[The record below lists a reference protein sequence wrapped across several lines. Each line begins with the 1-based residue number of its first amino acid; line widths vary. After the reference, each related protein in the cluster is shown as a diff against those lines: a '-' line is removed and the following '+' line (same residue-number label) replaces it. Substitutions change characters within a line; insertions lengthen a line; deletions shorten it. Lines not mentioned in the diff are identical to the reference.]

1 LKFVGIDLP
10 STYEVHFCNE
20 GEDETITVL
29 GNADGVEIPDQ
40 FLTDGAA
47 VRAWVFLH
55 TGNDDGET
63 EYAVRMPV
71 TERPQPSDIQP
82 TPVQQDIIT
91 QAIAALNTAVTETSA
106 SAQAAAQDAQTASQA
121 AQTATTKAG
130 EASQSATRAENAAAS
145 ITTPDATLTQAGVA
159 ADAKATGDEI
169 SDLKEDLQ
177 SVSLVVNGGSSVI
190 PTVTTVTSL
199 KLSNGATSYTS
210 GDWYYKVKYF
220 PVVSG
225 LAYNITIHKQ
235 VRETT
240 AVTARIGFST
250 EIPANGVVTTN
261 TQVTVSR
268 DSLVYQY
275 TATGNG

>member
-1 LKFVGIDLP
+1 MPLKGVAMSNIIRAVFCNTTSTSASGLYQYDYGQILKFEGIDLP

-106 SAQAAAQDAQTASQA
+106 SAQAAAQDAQTAS
-121 AQTATTKAG
+121 TA
-130 EASQSATRAENAAAS
+130 AENASEDAAS
-145 ITTPDATLTQAGVA
+145 ALAYRNEAQQSAISANSAALAAASSASAASASEDAAHEYAEDAEASADRAEQAAASAGYMFISMDENGHLIYERTSNTDVDFSLVDGHLIMGVA
-159 ADAKATGDEI
+159 
-169 SDLKEDLQ
+169 
-177 SVSLVVNGGSSVI
+177 
-190 PTVTTVTSL
+190 
-199 KLSNGATSYTS
+199 
-210 GDWYYKVKYF
+210 
-220 PVVSG
+220 
-225 LAYNITIHKQ
+225 
-235 VRETT
+235 
-240 AVTARIGFST
+240 
-250 EIPANGVVTTN
+250 
-261 TQVTVSR
+261 
-268 DSLVYQY
+268 
-275 TATGNG
+275 